1 MSLTL
6 WTLTF
11 VVALAVLLKASGVLV
26 SGASKLVKTLGW
38 SSFFVGMTV
47 LAIGTSL
54 PELASSLWAMQNN
67 TTSLV
72 ASNVIGSNIANILLI
87 LGLGAVVYKGIN
99 LSSDSS
105 RSLSGL
111 LLGSTFLLMVTVY
124 DGTIQWFEGLL
135 LIAAFIIYLLHNA
148 AEFREG
154 RFEAL
159 KDWFHKESFSAQL
172 LLTLILSGAA
182 TLASSYF
189 VVKALEEIASK
200 AHLMPSVLGAS
211 ALALGTSLPE
221 LAVTFAA
228 LKKGKV
234 DMAIGTLIGSSIF
247 NATLV
252 LGLPSLF
259 HSIVVTSDMLT
270 LGLPFLL
277 MSTFLLLFALRQRKL
292 SSYEGAIYVLL
303 YGVFSFQL
311 LASF

>member
-6 WTLTF
+6 WILTF
-11 VVALAVLLKASGVLV
+11 VLALAVLLKASNVLV
-26 SGASKLVKTLGW
+26 SGASKLVKALGW
-38 SSFFVGMTV
+38 SSFFIGMTV

-54 PELASSLWAMQNN
+54 PELASSLWAVQSN

-72 ASNVIGSNIANILLI
+72 ASNVLGSNIANILLI
-87 LGLGAVVYKGIN
+87 LGLGAVAYKGIN
-99 LSSDSS
+99 SNESS
-105 RSLSGL
+105 RSLIGL
-111 LLGSTFLLMVTVY
+111 LLGSTFLLIVTIY
-124 DGTIQWFEGLL
+124 DGTVQWFEGLV
-135 LIAAFIIYLLHNA
+135 LIGAFVITLLHNA
-148 AEFREG
+148 AEYREG

-159 KDWFHKESFSAQL
+159 KNWFNPESFDAKL

-200 AHLMPSVLGAS
+200 ANLMPSVLGAS
-211 ALALGTSLPE
+211 LLALGTSLPE

-234 DMAIGTLIGSSIF
+234 DMAIGTLIGSNLF

-259 HSIVVTSDMLT
+259 HTLTVTGDTLT

-277 MSTFLLLFALRQRKL
+277 MSTLLLIFALSQRKL

-311 LASF
+311 LSSF